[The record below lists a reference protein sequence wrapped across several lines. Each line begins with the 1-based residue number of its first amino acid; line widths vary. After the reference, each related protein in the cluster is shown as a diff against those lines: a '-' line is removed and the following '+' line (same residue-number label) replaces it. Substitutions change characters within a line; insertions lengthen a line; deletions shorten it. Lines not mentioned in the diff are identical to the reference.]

1 MGGAP
6 GDKKITNRFLRFV
19 IKYIIA
25 KYFLFVKFIFPVKE
39 ICLKIAR
46 IKRHALGAQK
56 GQKMP
61 FFYKFLPR

>member
-46 IKRHALGAQK
+46 IKRHAFGAQK

-61 FFYKFLPR
+61 FLYKFLPR

>member
-6 GDKKITNRFLRFV
+6 GDKKITNRFVRFV

-46 IKRHALGAQK
+46 IKRHALGV
-56 GQKMP
+56 
-61 FFYKFLPR
+61 